1 MIEILRVRGTAIG
14 KLGGG
19 AEGVDVIER
28 IVRKEVLS
36 IPKWTSLNITNS
48 LIINVC
54 ISELMLGPRKQNI
67 WKRNLTS
74 NFTQILQ

>member
-28 IVRKEVLS
+28 IVRMEVGGA
-36 IPKWTSLNITNS
+36 
-48 LIINVC
+48 IN
-54 ISELMLGPRKQNI
+54 
-67 WKRNLTS
+67 T
-74 NFTQILQ
+74 